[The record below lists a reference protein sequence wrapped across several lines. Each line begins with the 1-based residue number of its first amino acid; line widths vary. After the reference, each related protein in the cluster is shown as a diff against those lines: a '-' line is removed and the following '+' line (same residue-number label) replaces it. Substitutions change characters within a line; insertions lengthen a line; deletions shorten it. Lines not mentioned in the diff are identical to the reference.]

1 MSNSIITSEILVAY
15 SQCPRKAFLLLFAE
29 DKGLSNEYMQ
39 VLEKKKNENRKNY
52 IDSLSKS
59 FQVEAYSQN
68 ALYLDNDYLFEVNLV
83 NDSLLASCDLL
94 KKVEGKSNFGKYS
107 YEAIIVGGT
116 YTVTNEQKLELLFA
130 SYVLKQIQNK
140 LPATG
145 SIISMDGKVHNPE
158 IVKSNKKLKSLLEPL
173 TGWIKQPPSE
183 ETPVIL
189 NKHCPYCQFQASC
202 RDKANKSNNLSLLDR
217 MTAKSIQKYHKKGIF
232 TITQLSYLFKP
243 RRRNKKAKKIPIKH
257 SFELQAL
264 ALRTGKI
271 YLQELPNLVRQPQE
285 LFLDIEGIP
294 DRGFHYLIGLLVCE
308 EGNAVYY
315 SFWAN
320 TMSDEEKIWLQVV
333 NKVNEYP
340 EAPIYHYGSYESK
353 ALNQVSKK
361 YQINCELFQKRLIN
375 INRFIYG
382 KIYFP
387 TVSNSLKDIGNFL
400 GASWK
405 NEISSG
411 MQSLVFRYYWEE
423 SQDTKYQESLV
434 AYNEEDCRA
443 LKLLT
448 DKISEIIKTADDNAD
463 IDFTNSPKQISTELG
478 TQIHNQLETILKFA
492 HADYNRKKI
501 SLYERNSEQ
510 KEQGE
515 QKSKKRGAAYGH
527 PGYYRKIPK
536 ARKIV
541 EVPIKLKCPK
551 CVNQPLKKSTKTI
564 EQTIIDLVF
573 TKNGCKKTI
582 IKYIGAK
589 GYCQKCYRYYAPDF
603 SEFILNN
610 STQLFGH
617 GFQSWVIYQRLA
629 LRLPYRV
636 IAQTI
641 EDLFS
646 ESISQGSIDRSLKR
660 FAKYYSETEKLLTEK
675 ILISPFIHADE
686 TPINI
691 RGSNYYVWVF
701 TDGKHVVFK
710 MTETREANI
719 VHDFLG
725 DYSGVLVSDFY
736 PGYDGVKCKQQ
747 KCWVHLIRD
756 LNDDLW
762 KNPFDTDFEA
772 FVLEVKNLILPI
784 LETVEKYGL
793 KHRHLRKFQKK
804 VDKFYNNTIN
814 RTYYSEL
821 ILKYQKRFERYKGS
835 LFTFLE
841 QDFIPWNNN
850 MAERAIRH
858 LAVQRKI
865 SRSFSNSGASA
876 YLTLLGVMQTCKFQN
891 KSLLKFLLSQQKD
904 IDQFK
909 ESRRT
914 KKSTAAKT

>member
-1 MSNSIITSEILVAY
+1 
-15 SQCPRKAFLLLFAE
+15 
-29 DKGLSNEYMQ
+29 
-39 VLEKKKNENRKNY
+39 
-52 IDSLSKS
+52 
-59 FQVEAYSQN
+59 
-68 ALYLDNDYLFEVNLV
+68 LV
-83 NDSLLASCDLL
+83 N
-94 KKVEGKSNFGKYS
+94 YS
-107 YEAIIVGGT
+107 YEAIIIGGT
-116 YTVTNEQKLELLFA
+116 YTVTNEQKLELLFT
-130 SYVLKQIQNK
+130 SYILEKIQK
-140 LPATG
+140 KFPQSG
-145 SIISMDGKVHNPE
+145 SIISMEGKVHKLE
-158 IVKSNKKLKSLLEPL
+158 IPKSNKKLKSLLEPL
-173 TGWIKQPPSE
+173 KGWIKQQPSE

-189 NKHCPYCQFQASC
+189 NKYCPYCQFQVSC
-202 RDKANKSNNLSLLDR
+202 RDKANKTNDLSLLDR
-217 MTAKSIQKYHKKGIF
+217 MTVKLIQKYHNKGIF
-232 TITQLSYLFKP
+232 TLTQLSYLFKL
-243 RRRNKKAKKIPIKH
+243 RKRNKRAKKAIIKH

-264 ALRTGKI
+264 AFRTGKI
-271 YLQELPNLVRQPQE
+271 YLQELPNLVRQPKE

-294 DRGFHYLIGLLVCE
+294 DQGFHYLIGLLVCE

-320 TMSDEEKIWLQVV
+320 TMSDEEKTWLQVL

-353 ALNQVSKK
+353 ALNQISKK

-375 INRFIYG
+375 INTFIYG

-405 NEISSG
+405 NHISSG
-411 MQSLVFRYYWEE
+411 IESLIFRYHWEE
-423 SQDTKYQESLV
+423 SQDPKYQESLI
-434 AYNEEDCRA
+434 AYNEKDCRA

-448 DKISEIIKTADDNAD
+448 DKISEIIKTADYSTD
-463 IDFTNSPKQISTELG
+463 IDFANSPKQVSTELS
-478 TQIHNQLETILKFA
+478 TQIHNQFETILKFA
-492 HADYNRKKI
+492 HADYNHKKI
-501 SLYERNSEQ
+501 SLYENNFEQ
-510 KEQGE
+510 KEQGT
-515 QKSKKRGAAYGH
+515 KKLKKRGAAYGH
-527 PGYYRKIPK
+527 PGYYRKVPK

-541 EVPIKLKCPK
+541 DVPIKLKCPR
-551 CVNQPLKKSTKTI
+551 CVNEPLQKSTKMI
-564 EQTIIDLVF
+564 ERTIIDLVF

-603 SEFILNN
+603 PEFITNF

-629 LRLPYRV
+629 LRLPYSV

-646 ESISQGSIDRSLKR
+646 ESISQGSIDYCLKR
-660 FAKYYSETEKLLTEK
+660 FAKYYSETEKLLIEK
-675 ILISPFIHADE
+675 ILTSPFIHADE

-691 RGSNYYVWVF
+691 RGSNHYVWVF
-701 TDGKHVVFK
+701 TDCKHVFFK
-710 MTETREANI
+710 ITETREANI

-725 DYSGVLVSDFY
+725 DYSGVLISDFY
-736 PGYDGVKCKQQ
+736 PGYDGVKCRQQ

-762 KNPFDTDFEA
+762 KHPFDTDFEA
-772 FVLEVKNLILPI
+772 FVLEVKNLMLPI

-793 KHRHLRKFQKK
+793 KHRHLRKFQKN

-865 SRSFSNSGASA
+865 SGSFSNSGASA

-914 KKSTAAKT
+914 KNSTVVKT

>member
-39 VLEKKKNENRKNY
+39 VLEQKKNNNRTKY
-52 IDSLSKS
+52 IDFLRKS
-59 FQVEAYSQN
+59 FQIEAYSQN
-68 ALYLDNDYLFEVNLV
+68 ALYRKNDYLFEVNLV
-83 NDSLLASCDLL
+83 NNSLLASCDLL

-107 YEAIIVGGT
+107 YEAIIISGS
-116 YTVTNEQKLELLFA
+116 YKVTNEQKLELLFA
-130 SYVLKQIQNK
+130 SYVLKQIQNE

-145 SIISMDGKVHNPE
+145 SIISLDGKVHNLE
-158 IVKSNKKLKSLLEPL
+158 TAKSNKKLKSFLKPL
-173 TGWIKQPPSE
+173 KEWIKHPPSE
-183 ETPVIL
+183 ETPVLL
-189 NKHCPYCQFQASC
+189 NKHCAYCQFQASC
-202 RDKANKSNNLSLLDR
+202 RDKANKSNDLSLLDR

-243 RRRNKKAKKIPIKH
+243 RRRNKKAKKTPIKH

-271 YLQELPNLVRQPQE
+271 YLQELPNLVRQPKE

-294 DRGFHYLIGLLVCE
+294 DQGFNYLIGLLVCE
-308 EGNAVYY
+308 EGNTVYY

-320 TMSDEEKIWLQVV
+320 TINDEEEIWLQVV

-375 INRFIYG
+375 INTFIYG

-387 TVSNSLKDIGNFL
+387 TVSNRLKDIGKFL
-400 GASWK
+400 GASWD
-405 NEISSG
+405 NDISSG
-411 MQSLVFRYYWEE
+411 IQSLVFRYYWEE
-423 SQDTKYQESLV
+423 SQDLKYQESLV

-463 IDFTNSPKQISTELG
+463 IDFANSPKQVSTELG
-478 TQIHNQLETILKFA
+478 TKIHNQFDTILKFA
-492 HADYNRKKI
+492 HTDYNRKKI
-501 SLYERNSEQ
+501 SLNQNNLEQ
-510 KEQGE
+510 QEQST
-515 QKSKKRGAAYGH
+515 KKLNKRGGH
-527 PGYYRKIPK
+527 LGHSRKVPK

-541 EVPIKLKCPK
+541 DVPIKLKCPR
-551 CVNQPLKKSTKTI
+551 CVNEPLQESAKMI
-564 EQTIIDLVF
+564 ERTMIDLVF

-603 SEFILNN
+603 PEFITNF

-617 GFQSWVIYQRLA
+617 RFQSWVIYQRLA
-629 LRLPYRV
+629 LRLPYSV

-646 ESISQGSIDRSLKR
+646 ESISQGSIDYWLKK

-675 ILISPFIHADE
+675 ILTSPFIHADE

-691 RGSNYYVWVF
+691 RGSNHYVWVF
-701 TDGKHVVFK
+701 TDAKHVVFK

-719 VHDFLG
+719 VYDFLG

-736 PGYDGVKCKQQ
+736 PGYDGVKCRQQ

-793 KHRHLRKFQKK
+793 KHRHLRKFKK
-804 VDKFYNNTIN
+804 NVDIFYNNTIN
-814 RTYYSEL
+814 RTYYSEP

-865 SRSFSNSGASA
+865 SGSFSKSGASA

-914 KKSTAAKT
+914 KNSAVAKS

>member
-1 MSNSIITSEILVAY
+1 M
-15 SQCPRKAFLLLFAE
+15 
-29 DKGLSNEYMQ
+29 
-39 VLEKKKNENRKNY
+39 
-52 IDSLSKS
+52 
-59 FQVEAYSQN
+59 
-68 ALYLDNDYLFEVNLV
+68 
-83 NDSLLASCDLL
+83 
-94 KKVEGKSNFGKYS
+94 
-107 YEAIIVGGT
+107 
-116 YTVTNEQKLELLFA
+116 
-130 SYVLKQIQNK
+130 
-140 LPATG
+140 
-145 SIISMDGKVHNPE
+145 
-158 IVKSNKKLKSLLEPL
+158 
-173 TGWIKQPPSE
+173 
-183 ETPVIL
+183 
-189 NKHCPYCQFQASC
+189 
-202 RDKANKSNNLSLLDR
+202 
-217 MTAKSIQKYHKKGIF
+217 
-232 TITQLSYLFKP
+232 
-243 RRRNKKAKKIPIKH
+243 
-257 SFELQAL
+257 
-264 ALRTGKI
+264 
-271 YLQELPNLVRQPQE
+271 
-285 LFLDIEGIP
+285 
-294 DRGFHYLIGLLVCE
+294 
-308 EGNAVYY
+308 
-315 SFWAN
+315 
-320 TMSDEEKIWLQVV
+320 
-333 NKVNEYP
+333 NEYP

-375 INRFIYG
+375 INTFIYG

-405 NEISSG
+405 NDISSG
-411 MQSLVFRYYWEE
+411 IQSLVFRYHWEE
-423 SQDTKYQESLV
+423 SQDAKYQESLV

-448 DKISEIIKTADDNAD
+448 DKISEIIKTADYNAD
-463 IDFTNSPKQISTELG
+463 IDFANSPKQVSTELS
-478 TQIHNQLETILKFA
+478 TQIHNQFDTILKFA

-501 SLYERNSEQ
+501 SLYENNYEQ
-510 KEQGE
+510 KEQGTK
-515 QKSKKRGAAYGH
+515 KSSKRGAAYGH
-527 PGYYRKIPK
+527 SGYYRKVSK
-536 ARKIV
+536 AGKIINVPREIKCPNCINETLQESIKIV
-541 EVPIKLKCPK
+541 EK
-551 CVNQPLKKSTKTI
+551 
-564 EQTIIDLVF
+564 TIIDLVF

-582 IKYIGAK
+582 IKYLGSK
-589 GYCQKCYRYYAPDF
+589 GYCQKCRRQYTPKIIANYG
-603 SEFILNN
+603 SQI
-610 STQLFGH
+610 FGH
-617 GFQSWVIYQRLA
+617 GFQSWVVYQRLA
-629 LRLPYRV
+629 LRLPYRIIV
-636 IAQTI
+636 QTI
-641 EDLFS
+641 EDLFG
-646 ESISQGSIDRSLKR
+646 ESISQGTIVNFLNNLSD
-660 FAKYYSETEKLLTEK
+660 YYSETEK
-675 ILISPFIHADE
+675 ILIKKNLASPFIHADE

-691 RGSNYYVWVF
+691 RGSNHYVWVF

-710 MTETREANI
+710 MTETREAHI

-736 PGYDGVKCKQQ
+736 PGYDGVKCRQQ

-793 KHRHLRKFQKK
+793 KHRHLRKFQKN

-865 SRSFSNSGASA
+865 SGSFSNSGASA

-909 ESRRT
+909 ESRCT
-914 KKSTAAKT
+914 KNSTVMKT